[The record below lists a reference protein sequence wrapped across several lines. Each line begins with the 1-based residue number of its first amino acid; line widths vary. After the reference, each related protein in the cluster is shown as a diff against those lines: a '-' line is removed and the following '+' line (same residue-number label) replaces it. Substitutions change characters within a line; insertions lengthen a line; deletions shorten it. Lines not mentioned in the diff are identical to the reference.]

1 MKKIKRNP
9 NRWFFIKER
18 LPKESKWYLV
28 VDADGFITTDLFSK
42 VTNEFSI
49 KTRVAWMEI
58 PTPPV
63 KGVLR
68 F

>member
-9 NRWFFIKER
+9 NRWIFTKER

-28 VDADGFITTDLFSK
+28 IDSDGYITADLFSK
-42 VTNEFSI
+42 VTNDFSI
-49 KTRVAWMEI
+49 KNRVAWIEI

-63 KGVLR
+63 KGALR

>member
-9 NRWFFIKER
+9 NRWIFIKER

-28 VDADGFITTDLFSK
+28 VDADGYITTDLFSK
-42 VTNEFSI
+42 VKNNFSI

-58 PTPPV
+58 PNPPI
-63 KGVLR
+63 KGELTY
-68 F
+68 